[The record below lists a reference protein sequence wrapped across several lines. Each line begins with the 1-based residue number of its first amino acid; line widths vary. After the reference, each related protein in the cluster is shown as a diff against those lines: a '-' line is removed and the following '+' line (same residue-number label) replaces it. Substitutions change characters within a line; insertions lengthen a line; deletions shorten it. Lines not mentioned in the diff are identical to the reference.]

1 MMETVLFI
9 IELIGTAAFAVS
21 GAFVAIEKKMDI
33 FGVAMLGLTTAVGG
47 GVIRDVILGAVPPA
61 MFASPVYAVLAIIC
75 AAAVFVPAVRRL
87 LQKRRRLYDTVLL
100 VMDSAGLGIF
110 SAVGVRA
117 AVDAGFGE
125 NLFLQVFVGVMTG
138 VGGGILR
145 DVMAGV
151 TPYVFAKHFYA
162 CASLCGALAAAILHK
177 PLGMVG
183 AMCIGAALT
192 FVLRLCAA
200 KWRWSLPRA

>member
-1 MMETVLFI
+1 
-9 IELIGTAAFAVS
+9 
-21 GAFVAIEKKMDI
+21 
-33 FGVAMLGLTTAVGG
+33 
-47 GVIRDVILGAVPPA
+47 
-61 MFASPVYAVLAIIC
+61 
-75 AAAVFVPAVRRL
+75 
-87 LQKRRRLYDTVLL
+87 
-100 VMDSAGLGIF
+100 MDSVGLGVF

-117 AVDAGFGE
+117 AVEAGFGE

-162 CASLCGALAAAILHK
+162 CASLCGALTAALLHR
-177 PLGMVG
+177 PLGMIA
-183 AMCIGAALT
+183 AMSTGAALT